1 MPQFVLLPKRSELP
15 KILGGGGCAS
25 HPRPPKPVHL
35 WESCIRAQYI
45 HASLYMYYNDLIL
58 ANGAIRLSFFLFC
71 FEGQRGKGC
80 LIHLLYTSSTHSPN
94 SMLLSD
100 LWKHKRAQ
108 KEPPCTDW
116 LLRIP
121 LFCNFSLGEL
131 SLYFILLKSI
141 IIIISLIS
149 VLV

>member
-1 MPQFVLLPKRSELP
+1 
-15 KILGGGGCAS
+15 
-25 HPRPPKPVHL
+25 
-35 WESCIRAQYI
+35 
-45 HASLYMYYNDLIL
+45 MYYNDLIL
-58 ANGAIRLSFFLFC
+58 ANGAIRLSFFPFC
-71 FEGQRGKGC
+71 FEGQRGKGY
-80 LIHLLYTSSTHSPN
+80 LIHLIYTLSTHSPN

-108 KEPPCTDW
+108 PEPCTDW

-141 IIIISLIS
+141 IIIISLI
-149 VLV
+149 VLVWVQWIYKVNYSFLFVGNVGMGRSPWKSSYSTLSHMDSWITFDLSIT